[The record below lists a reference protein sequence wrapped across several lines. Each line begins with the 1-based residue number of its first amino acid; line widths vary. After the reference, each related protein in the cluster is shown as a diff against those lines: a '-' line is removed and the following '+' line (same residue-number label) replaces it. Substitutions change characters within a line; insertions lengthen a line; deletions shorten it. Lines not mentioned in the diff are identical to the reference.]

1 VPNVVPLAESVE
13 QFTDH
18 QPELLRWLCRDGEDD
33 RVLVEAQIENGMALA
48 GTSATKGEVGVA
60 LSRGTVDADLLGQAP
75 QAGQEQWGISLE
87 CGPDGNVPCSVHSKS
102 VCRRK

>member
-13 QFTDH
+13 QVTDH
-18 QPELLRWLCRDGEDD
+18 QPDLSRRLCGNGQDD

-60 LSRGTVDADLLGQAP
+60 LSRGTVDADLFGQAP
-75 QAGQEQWGISLE
+75 QARQEQRGIGLE